1 MPRTDESYEELM
13 FSYVREICGR
23 FGPRE
28 PCSPAEINA
37 SNRTKEIL
45 ENYCDSVEVEEY
57 YCHPKGFLGYIRWFI
72 WFYAVALL
80 FYWSDLAWWIGLNPA
95 DLWPLSGVGAALIA
109 FAFLVLFL
117 QLMYLAEFVDPVFP
131 KGLSQNLICKLK
143 PKGRAERLVLLGAH
157 IDSAYEFTLSSVLG
171 FGAYVMMVLAILSS
185 VALMTASALKCACTL
200 FFGYPT
206 LSPPTPIRSFNF
218 ALYWLTFTLK
228 PAFMTIDPMLVVWI
242 IGGFFV
248 FLVSYFFV
256 NMRKVVL
263 GANDDLAGVAALIG
277 AAKYLS
283 QNRPKRTEVWI
294 VVFGNEESMRGSKR
308 FVEKHREELA
318 RRRAYTVNIEMV
330 GCSSPLIAAKAEPM
344 FLTKHA
350 PEVYNLLV
358 EAGEKAGIPVKSEVV
373 PFGGSDSANFS
384 RKKLLASQLVRL
396 GRETA
401 SLWHTP
407 RDTLENVDPKRIREA
422 LEVILEFVNLVD
434 QK

>member
-1 MPRTDESYEELM
+1 MARTDESYEELM
-13 FSYVREICGR
+13 FSYVKEICER

-28 PCSPAEINA
+28 SCSPAEVGA

-45 ENYCDSVEVEEY
+45 EEYCDSVEVEEY

-72 WFYAVALL
+72 WIYVVALL
-80 FYWSDLAWWIGLNPA
+80 FYWVDWAWWLGLNPSS
-95 DLWPLSGVGAALIA
+95 LWPLSGVGASLIA

-131 KGLSQNLICKLK
+131 KGRSQNVVCKLK
-143 PKGRAERLVLLGAH
+143 PKGKPERLVLLGAH
-157 IDSAYEFTLSSVLG
+157 VDSAYEFTLSSVLG
-171 FGAYVMMVLAILSS
+171 VGSYVIMALAILASA
-185 VALMTASALKCACTL
+185 ALMAASALKFVCTL
-200 FFGYPT
+200 LFGYPT
-206 LSPPTPIRSFNF
+206 PFPPTPVAPLNF
-218 ALYWLTFTLK
+218 ALHWLASTLK
-228 PAFMTIDPMLVVWI
+228 HLFSVVDPSLVMWVA
-242 IGGFFV
+242 GGFFV

-256 NMRKVVL
+256 NLRRVVL
-263 GANDDLAGVAALIG
+263 GANDDLAGVATLIG

-283 QNRPKRTEVWI
+283 RNRLKRTEVWI

-308 FVEKHREELA
+308 FVEKHREELD